1 MWTVEYQCMHA
12 LGVRTYLGVN
22 IYHREW
28 NPPAADIAAIRA
40 VVAAAGVD
48 WDKDL
53 TPMAGA
59 HCNYTANP
67 YP

>member
-1 MWTVEYQCMHA
+1 MHA

-28 NPPAADIAAIRA
+28 NPPAADIAAIWA